1 MGRTIKIS
9 RLRLSFTGFLS
20 FFIGGSMAFVTLL
33 SIAQIPL
40 DYQVNPEYLNG
51 LLTVTSILFGFWA
64 AFLVLKTQRKED
76 AARKNMMRGIILVNL
91 LWFAVTIDMF
101 FFSAFNKI
109 PSLIL
114 FWTMTMSLLL
124 NILLLGATI
133 NIYL

>member
-1 MGRTIKIS
+1 
-9 RLRLSFTGFLS
+9 
-20 FFIGGSMAFVTLL
+20 MAFVTLL